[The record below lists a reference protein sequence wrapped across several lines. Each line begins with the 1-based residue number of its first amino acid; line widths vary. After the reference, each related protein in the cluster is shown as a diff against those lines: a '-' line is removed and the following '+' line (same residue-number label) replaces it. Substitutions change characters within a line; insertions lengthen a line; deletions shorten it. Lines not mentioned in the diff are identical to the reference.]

1 MSNKLITHYML
12 HFFNNKIQHIVT
24 FRGLGLLKFFY
35 QFISPS
41 LLILMH
47 LKVLEKKLRK
57 IKIINNNINL
67 IFDIQT
73 LEFYICEQKRLN

>member
-57 IKIINNNINL
+57 I
-67 IFDIQT
+67 IFQQIKST
-73 LEFYICEQKRLN
+73 CVTTYFI